1 MKKLF
6 LTLLFISTVFT
17 ADDLLSIYNEALERD
32 PEFNSKKADLKISK
46 EFRNQSISALLPRL
60 NLSASTNWN
69 EYYQERILQNDY
81 NTFTYNLN
89 FNQPLFRLDSWFTS
103 RQAQKNYRAAE
114 AQFAYQQQN
123 LMIRVTRAYF
133 NVLSARSLF
142 KTRGANERTLEN
154 QFEEINDKFEA
165 GAASRIELAEAKA
178 ALNRAISDRVLA
190 EGNVDIAF
198 EELNAIVGREV
209 KLISPLKDDFKS
221 VVDLEGV
228 SEEVEKG
235 IENNFLISEAE
246 SRLEAAESKTRART
260 SNFLPKIDLNANAN
274 RRTSKQYTFDGV
286 DSDLDLP
293 FFIPEETENR
303 SFSVQFS
310 MPLFTSGLNSSQR
323 RQAMLEEVRTEEQLL
338 LIQRNITQRIRSL
351 YTSLKTGQLN
361 IESLEASYESSEDA
375 LEATR
380 LGYELKARNLVDLLR
395 AERNF
400 FDAQNRLSQAKYDF
414 IIRSLEFKQATG
426 SLKPQDIIDVNNF
439 LD

>member
-1 MKKLF
+1 
-6 LTLLFISTVFT
+6 
-17 ADDLLSIYNEALERD
+17 
-32 PEFNSKKADLKISK
+32 
-46 EFRNQSISALLPRL
+46 
-60 NLSASTNWN
+60 
-69 EYYQERILQNDY
+69 
-81 NTFTYNLN
+81 
-89 FNQPLFRLDSWFTS
+89 
-103 RQAQKNYRAAE
+103 
-114 AQFAYQQQN
+114 
-123 LMIRVTRAYF
+123 MIRVTRAYF

-142 KTRGANERTLEN
+142 KTRAANERTLQN

-228 SEEVEKG
+228 SDEVEKG

-310 MPLFTSGLNSSQR
+310 MPLFTS
-323 RQAMLEEVRTEEQLL
+323 
-338 LIQRNITQRIRSL
+338 
-351 YTSLKTGQLN
+351 
-361 IESLEASYESSEDA
+361 D
-375 LEATR
+375 
-380 LGYELKARNLVDLLR
+380 
-395 AERNF
+395 
-400 FDAQNRLSQAKYDF
+400 
-414 IIRSLEFKQATG
+414 
-426 SLKPQDIIDVNNF
+426 
-439 LD
+439 

>member
-1 MKKLF
+1 M
-6 LTLLFISTVFT
+6 
-17 ADDLLSIYNEALERD
+17 
-32 PEFNSKKADLKISK
+32 
-46 EFRNQSISALLPRL
+46 
-60 NLSASTNWN
+60 
-69 EYYQERILQNDY
+69 
-81 NTFTYNLN
+81 
-89 FNQPLFRLDSWFTS
+89 
-103 RQAQKNYRAAE
+103 
-114 AQFAYQQQN
+114 
-123 LMIRVTRAYF
+123 
-133 NVLSARSLF
+133 
-142 KTRGANERTLEN
+142 
-154 QFEEINDKFEA
+154 
-165 GAASRIELAEAKA
+165 
-178 ALNRAISDRVLA
+178 
-190 EGNVDIAF
+190 DIAF

-221 VVDLEGV
+221 VVNLEGV
-228 SEEVEKG
+228 SDEVEKG

-260 SNFLPKIDLNANAN
+260 SNFLPKIDLNANAS

-338 LIQRNITQRIRSL
+338 LIQRNVTQRIRSL

-400 FDAQNRLSQAKYDF
+400 FDAQNSLSQAKYDF